1 MIRQV
6 NSCKVLRMMP
16 EVSVCKHLL
25 LLFISKS
32 LEFIRRMNIP
42 GGVAWYPSEL
52 QSSNGL

>member
-32 LEFIRRMNIP
+32 LEFIRRMDIP